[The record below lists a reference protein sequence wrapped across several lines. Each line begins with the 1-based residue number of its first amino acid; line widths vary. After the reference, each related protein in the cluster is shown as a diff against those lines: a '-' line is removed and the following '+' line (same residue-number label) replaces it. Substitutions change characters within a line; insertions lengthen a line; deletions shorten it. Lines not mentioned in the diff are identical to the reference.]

1 MAVQNL
7 FIDEGKK
14 MGSEESLFDQVL
26 WNGQDEPD
34 KSLIQKVLN
43 TLTTPFKKKSVVEYT
58 PVDIGGTIKGDTQ
71 NYFHTLDA
79 NSGKLS
85 KIYEVETGRAPFP
98 FKPHWEGLL
107 SVSDG
112 GFIKID
118 DLNLITQLNE
128 TSHKHVH
135 TVLKELSFHSIGVE
149 FEFQRT
155 SGENYRH
162 FVLLPAPQNYSA
174 FVGAEGIKDRQKKY
188 QLGVKQLYLYYLKLN
203 NNNYIVIRLEVSI
216 VLMYHGNDFEP
227 VGIIDAVKFFPQIKF
242 GVQEVVFSDEELY
255 PDSGESIFILPEN
268 TIHAIGL
275 TLENIPSDVD
285 INTCKVHNLKGRVKM
300 TANNNSSHHLDI
312 EPDGNG
318 NNIDFNHFKSLRLL
332 GIPIP
337 SVVEKYFDTSILNSN
352 LPGFYTDSNYAG
364 KDGKSRFYPYNLPFF
379 VPDPP
384 TWATIFD
391 YVKPNIMKEI
401 EIQAVYGAQDKSV
414 GNADKFKEER
424 KVKYTYPPLS
434 DYALTLVKKS
444 RQGEYDNIHFH
455 GYLGYYADNQ
465 LPVAHAPICGFC
477 CFHLHWRWSKL
488 NYKLN
493 SNGVVRKLT
502 GTGDPTRFNG
512 WNDKGINDG
521 SGFNL
526 PLIPPNQSLKIAITN
541 EGKVPFNKEFVVDP
555 GANPITLDTDI
566 KSVWYSVDILHDQ
579 TYPEVENRYVILE
592 QGAGYAF
599 RYSEEIEKVFRYVKN
614 VILGFK
620 PAIADMTDLVDI
632 LNLPNALDILS
643 TADLFEINY
652 RLMRMSNIGPYS
664 SYEQVPQGDYQPNIN
679 NPSMKDL

>member
-7 FIDEGKK
+7 LNDEAKK

-26 WNGQDEPD
+26 WNGEDDPD
-34 KSLIQKVLN
+34 TSLIQKVLS
-43 TLTTPFKKKSVVEYT
+43 TLATPFKKKNLVQYT
-58 PVDIGGTIKGDTQ
+58 PVDIGGTIKGDSQ
-71 NYFHTLDA
+71 NYFHTLDS
-79 NSGKLS
+79 NSGQLS
-85 KIYEVETGRAPFP
+85 NIYQGETGQAPFP

-107 SVSDG
+107 TVSQG
-112 GFIKID
+112 GFIKIT
-118 DLNLITQLNE
+118 DLNLVTQLNQ
-128 TSHKHVH
+128 TSHKHIH
-135 TVLKELSFHSIGVE
+135 TVLKELSFHTIGVE

-155 SGENYRH
+155 SGGTYRH
-162 FVLLPAPQNYSA
+162 FLLLPAPQNYSSYI
-174 FVGAEGIKDRQKKY
+174 GAEGIKDKQSKY
-188 QLGVKQLYLYYLKLN
+188 QLGVKQQYLYYLKLS
-203 NNNYIVIRLEVSI
+203 NNNYIIIRLEVSI
-216 VLMYHGNDFEP
+216 VFMYHGNDFEP
-227 VGIIDAVKFFPQIKF
+227 VGVIDAVKFFPQIKF
-242 GVQEVVFSDEELY
+242 GVEEVVFSDTELY
-255 PDSGESIFILPEN
+255 PDTGSDIYVLPED

-275 TLENIPSDVD
+275 TLDNLPSDVD
-285 INTCKVHNLKGRVKM
+285 INSCKVHNLKGRVKM
-300 TANNNSSHHLDI
+300 TANNNSSHHIDVG
-312 EPDGNG
+312 PDGSG
-318 NNIDFNHFKSLRLL
+318 NYIDHNHFAGLRLRN
-332 GIPIP
+332 IPIP
-337 SVVEKYFDTSILNSN
+337 AEVEKYFNPTILNSN

-391 YVKPNIMKEI
+391 YVKPNIAKET
-401 EIQAVYGAQDKSV
+401 EIQAVYGIQDKTS
-414 GNADKFKEER
+414 GNIEKFKEER

-493 SNGVVRKLT
+493 SNMVVRQFT
-502 GTGDPTRFNG
+502 GSGDPTRFNG

-526 PLIPPNQSLKIAITN
+526 PLIPPNQSLRIAITN
-541 EGKVPFNKEFVVDP
+541 EEKVPFNKEFVIDP
-555 GANPITLDTDI
+555 TGNPANLNPDI

-579 TYPEVENRYVILE
+579 TDPGIERRYVILE

-599 RYSEEIEKVFRYVKN
+599 RYSVNLEDVFDYIKN
-614 VILGFK
+614 VISGFN
-620 PAIADMTDLVDI
+620 PVIGEMTDLVDI
-632 LNLPNALDILS
+632 LNLPNVFDILT

-664 SYEQVPQGDYQPNIN
+664 SYEQVPNGDYQPNIN